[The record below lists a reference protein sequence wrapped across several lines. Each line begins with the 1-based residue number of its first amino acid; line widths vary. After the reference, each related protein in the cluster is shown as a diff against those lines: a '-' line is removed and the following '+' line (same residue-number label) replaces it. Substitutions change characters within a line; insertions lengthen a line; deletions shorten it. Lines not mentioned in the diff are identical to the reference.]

1 MRLAESPAKPDKPPL
16 NPMARRQTELDAL
29 RPLVADLARHAARS
43 DATWQT
49 LAGMRLLRAFRR
61 NLDEIGEALAAAQP
75 SPATM
80 DSIRTACAEI
90 MVAQR
95 LLDAGCALERE
106 AETPSG
112 KRVDFLA
119 TRDGTS
125 LHVHVK
131 RAPQPTLRDASIVV
145 PQAWRTLETIR
156 RGLVVALS
164 LARNLRGRA
173 LQHALADAFP
183 FLEQASVGEELS
195 IRDGEGHT
203 IARLRVIAPSAG
215 GTVELVA
222 DLSSA
227 FDNHVPRFQNTLRK
241 AFTQFMPRGENI
253 IVVCGSSGAVE
264 AFATALLGSNIE
276 RWDKRPRV
284 GELVAYGRGGDGF
297 WSGAMRNQSR
307 MAAYWPM
314 AKATGPLLFL
324 REGAVRASASK
335 PVMLARAIF
344 A

>member
-1 MRLAESPAKPDKPPL
+1 
-16 NPMARRQTELDAL
+16 MARRQTELDAL

>member
-1 MRLAESPAKPDKPPL
+1 
-16 NPMARRQTELDAL
+16 MARRTTELDAL
-29 RPLVADLARHAARS
+29 RPLVAELSRHAARS
-43 DATWQT
+43 HSPWQSLADA
-49 LAGMRLLRAFRR
+49 RLLRGFRR
-61 NLDEIGEALAAAQP
+61 TLDETGEALAGSAP

-112 KRVDFLA
+112 KHVDFLA
-119 TRDGTS
+119 VRDGTA

-145 PQAWRTLETIR
+145 PQAWRSLEQVR

-195 IRDGEGHT
+195 IKDGEGRT
-203 IARLRVIAPSAG
+203 VARLRAIAPSAG
-215 GTVELVA
+215 GAVELVA

-227 FDNHVPRFQNTLRK
+227 FDNHVPRFQSTLRK

-264 AFATALLGSNIE
+264 AFATALLGSHIE

-307 MAAYWPM
+307 MAVYWPM
-314 AKATGPLLFL
+314 AKGSGPLLFL

-335 PVMLARAIF
+335 PVMLARSIF

>member
-1 MRLAESPAKPDKPPL
+1 
-16 NPMARRQTELDAL
+16 MARRQTELDAL

-43 DATWQT
+43 DATWQK
-49 LAGMRLLRAFRR
+49 LAGVRLLRAFRR

-75 SPATM
+75 SSATM

-145 PQAWRTLETIR
+145 PQAWRTLESIR

-276 RWDKRPRV
+276 RWDKRPLV

-307 MAAYWPM
+307 MAVYWPM

-335 PVMLARAIF
+335 PVMLARTIF

>member
-1 MRLAESPAKPDKPPL
+1 MRLAASPAKPDKPPL

-195 IRDGEGHT
+195 IRDGEGHAV
-203 IARLRVIAPSAG
+203 ARLRVIAPSAG

-227 FDNHVPRFQNTLRK
+227 FDNHVPRFQSTLRK

-253 IVVCGSSGAVE
+253 IVVCGSTGAVE

-307 MAAYWPM
+307 MAVYWPM